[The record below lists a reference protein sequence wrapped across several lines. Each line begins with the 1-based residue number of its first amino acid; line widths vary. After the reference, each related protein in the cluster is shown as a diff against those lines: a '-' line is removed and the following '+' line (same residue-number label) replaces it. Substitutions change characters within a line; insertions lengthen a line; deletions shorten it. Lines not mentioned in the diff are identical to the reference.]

1 MERGHGEGQGRGEKG
16 FPVLRENTEGTE
28 SGQISEVKT
37 GVLTVDSLSFRT
49 FFLEN

>member
-28 SGQISEVKT
+28 SGQVSEVNM
-37 GVLTVDSLSFRT
+37 GVLTVTVCPAEHFS
-49 FFLEN
+49 